1 MRHLTEL
8 RIIKFGLVGISGM
21 LLDFGITW
29 LLKEKCQ
36 TNKFAAN
43 SAGFMMAVINNYLLN
58 RYWTFAQQGAIIPQ
72 QFLTFLLV
80 SVAGLA
86 LNNILLFLLTN
97 KKRLNFYLAKVLVT
111 GIVFIWNYTIN
122 SLYTFH

>member
-1 MRHLTEL
+1 MRYLTEL

-58 RYWTFAQQGAIIPQ
+58 RYWTFAQQGTIIPQ
-72 QFLTFLLV
+72 QFLTFFLV
-80 SVAGLA
+80 SIAGLA

-111 GIVFIWNYTIN
+111 GIVFIWNYTLN